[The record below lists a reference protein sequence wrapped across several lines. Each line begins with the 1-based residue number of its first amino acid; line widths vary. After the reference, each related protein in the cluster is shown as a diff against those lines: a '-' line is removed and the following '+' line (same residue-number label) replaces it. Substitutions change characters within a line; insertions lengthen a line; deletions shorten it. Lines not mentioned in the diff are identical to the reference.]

1 MMMTHVLLLYI
12 VICILVTLSSISIVL
27 ILRYY
32 KKRIELISETILR
45 DPEPPSATMDGNER
59 IKYTNDLLTFID
71 NTITSELL
79 NEKRFDIFLHQKNKN
94 LDFDEVLRNVSTN
107 TFNALQEDVLVDPNL
122 IIKSEYLMRYIQK
135 RTFVIYFKYIEN
147 NVADQL

>member
-1 MMMTHVLLLYI
+1 MMTHVLLLYI

>member
-1 MMMTHVLLLYI
+1 MVI
-12 VICILVTLSSISIVL
+12 VNCILVTLSSISIAL
-27 ILRYY
+27 ILKYY
-32 KKRIELISETILR
+32 KKRIKLISETILR

-79 NEKRFDIFLHQKNKN
+79 NEKRFDIFLRQKNKN
-94 LDFDEVLRNVSTN
+94 LDFDAVLRNVSTN
-107 TFNALQEDVLVDPNL
+107 TFNALQEDVIVDPNL
-122 IIKSEYLMRYIQK
+122 IIRSEYLMRYIQK

>member
-1 MMMTHVLLLYI
+1 MTYVLLLYI
-12 VICILVTLSSISIVL
+12 VICILVTLSSISIAL
-27 ILRYY
+27 ILKYY
-32 KKRIELISETILR
+32 KKRIKLISETILR

-79 NEKRFDIFLHQKNKN
+79 NEKRFDIFLRQKNKN
-94 LDFDEVLRNVSTN
+94 LDFDAVLRNVSTN
-107 TFNALQEDVLVDPNL
+107 TFNALQENVIVDPNL
-122 IIKSEYLMRYIQK
+122 IIRSEYLMRYIQK

>member
-1 MMMTHVLLLYI
+1 MTYVLLLYI
-12 VICILVTLSSISIVL
+12 VICILVTLSSISIAL
-27 ILRYY
+27 ILKCY
-32 KKRIELISETILR
+32 KKRIKLISETILR

-79 NEKRFDIFLHQKNKN
+79 NEKRFDIFLRQKNKN
-94 LDFDEVLRNVSTN
+94 LDFDAVLRNVSTN
-107 TFNALQEDVLVDPNL
+107 TFNALQEDVIVDPNL
-122 IIKSEYLMRYIQK
+122 IIRSEYLMRYIQK

>member
-1 MMMTHVLLLYI
+1 MTYVLLLYI
-12 VICILVTLSSISIVL
+12 VICILVTLSSISIAL
-27 ILRYY
+27 ILKYY
-32 KKRIELISETILR
+32 KKRIKLISETILR

-79 NEKRFDIFLHQKNKN
+79 NEKRFDIFLRQKNKN
-94 LDFDEVLRNVSTN
+94 LDFDAVLRNVSTN
-107 TFNALQEDVLVDPNL
+107 TFNALQEDVIVDPNL
-122 IIKSEYLMRYIQK
+122 IIRSKYLMRYIQK

>member
-1 MMMTHVLLLYI
+1 MTYVLLLYI
-12 VICILVTLSSISIVL
+12 VICILVTLSSISIAL
-27 ILRYY
+27 ILKYY
-32 KKRIELISETILR
+32 KKRIKLISETILR

-79 NEKRFDIFLHQKNKN
+79 NEKRFDIFLRQKNKN
-94 LDFDEVLRNVSTN
+94 LDFDAVLRNVSTN
-107 TFNALQEDVLVDPNL
+107 TFNALQEDVIVDPNL
-122 IIKSEYLMRYIQK
+122 IIRSEYLMRYIQK